1 MEAPEG
7 GSSHTRWPV
16 FWDWKYGRRVSLW
29 DAEARSSSGMFV
41 LLLELEL
48 EESSISC
55 FFLLDDLNLDNS
67 PLLLPFPELVVPPP
81 PPALRGNS
89 QTAKASTHVSLSA
102 AYSPTATRAERR
114 AEKSSDGGEVV
125 VQLLLLLLVGVVL
138 VVALLMGDLALQLL
152 VMLSDF
158 FLKGTI
164 VGWYCCY
171 SLDVVDCND
180 HEYN

>member
-1 MEAPEG
+1 M
-7 GSSHTRWPV
+7 
-16 FWDWKYGRRVSLW
+16 
-29 DAEARSSSGMFV
+29 
-41 LLLELEL
+41 LLLEL

-55 FFLLDDLNLDNS
+55 FFLLDDLNFDNS
-67 PLLLPFPELVVPPP
+67 PLLLLFPELVVPP

-125 VQLLLLLLVGVVL
+125 QLLLLLVGVVL
-138 VVALLMGDLALQLL
+138 VVVALLMGDLALLLL

-164 VGWYCCY
+164 VGWYCGY
-171 SLDVVDCND
+171 SLNENVVDCND